1 MQPNSKLFIYS
12 FSLAIL
18 LLCIHEYYF
27 RVIEGFSP
35 GYDVENLDYWAEQRA
50 KVDNLSSKDIII
62 IGSSRAHFDI
72 NINLWD
78 SITDT
83 KPLMLAYPGSSPLL
97 ALDDLVKKSQ
107 FNGLIVLGV
116 SPGLFFGMRD
126 SWGSGRIKKAIDQY
140 YDRTYAQALNHIL
153 YKLPDNNLGYVNQS
167 ISLAEIFAS
176 IKFPKRDSVIT
187 PVIWPPMIHMDENR
201 NIRMLPIMEN
211 DTTIQRRQKDI
222 WFNPNPKNRYADSL
236 QVILNDYIGLIK
248 LFKERGGR
256 VAFIRPPVTDYYL
269 KTEGK
274 LFPRESY
281 WDELIRQSGCPGYHF
296 ADYQST
302 KNMVPPEWSHL
313 NRKDS
318 DTYTKTI
325 IQLLKQDNLL

>member
-1 MQPNSKLFIYS
+1 MQPNSRLFLYS
-12 FSLAIL
+12 FILAL
-18 LLCIHEYYF
+18 VLVSIHEYYF
-27 RVIEGFSP
+27 RIVEGFSP
-35 GYDVENLDYWAEQRA
+35 GYDVENVDYWAEQRA
-50 KVDNLSSKDIII
+50 RVKDLSSDDIII
-62 IGSSRAHFDI
+62 LGSSRAHFDI

-78 SITDT
+78 SITGT

-97 ALDDLVKKSQ
+97 ALDDLVKKSE
-107 FNGLIVLGV
+107 FNGLIVIGV

-140 YDRTYAQALNHIL
+140 YDRTYAQVLNHYL
-153 YKLPDNNLGYVNQS
+153 YKLPDYNLGFVNQS

-176 IKFPKRDSVIT
+176 LPLPKRDSVCT
-187 PVIWPPMIHMDENR
+187 PVIWPPMVHMDENR

-222 WFNPNPKNRYADSL
+222 WFNPDPKNRYADSL

-248 LFKERGGR
+248 TFKERGGR
-256 VAFIRPPVTDYYL
+256 VALIRPPVTEYYL

-281 WDELIRQSGCPGYHF
+281 WNELIKQSDCPGYHF
-296 ADYQST
+296 ADYPST
-302 KNMVPPEWSHL
+302 KDMVPPEWSHL

-318 DTYTKTI
+318 DTYTRTI